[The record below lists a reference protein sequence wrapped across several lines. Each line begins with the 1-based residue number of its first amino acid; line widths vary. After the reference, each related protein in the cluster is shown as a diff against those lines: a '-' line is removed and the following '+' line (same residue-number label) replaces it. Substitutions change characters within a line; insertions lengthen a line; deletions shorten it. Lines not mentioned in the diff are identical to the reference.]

1 MVQHW
6 RQSVKLELCTTASNF
21 NKSGKWF
28 FSEKYRH
35 IVLKC
40 SWKLLS
46 SRPLRNFHT
55 LEVDS
60 KFSPAIFA
68 NVFLYAALAFATNE
82 YDFIWTDEENC
93 WKRIYNTQLHHST
106 AFLRSLSRPYLAF
119 VIKISTPGFQTY
131 LSQTFSPDSPVWNRK
146 FKRTPRFPL
155 SWRRPRHYVLSVLMN
170 IQSKQAAKYCP
181 P

>member
-1 MVQHW
+1 MIQHW

-21 NKSGKWF
+21 NKSGKSF

-119 VIKISTPGFQTY
+119 VINISTPGSRLTCH
-131 LSQTFSPDSPVWNRK
+131 
-146 FKRTPRFPL
+146 
-155 SWRRPRHYVLSVLMN
+155 RHLLRIVLSEIGIIQEN
-170 IQSKQAAKYCP
+170 IPFSVIVTKNQALCFVSTSEYSIEASA
-181 P
+181 